1 MKNNINLFFL
11 SMFLLCTATGF
22 YAQQDSANKKQ
33 TSLKVGLFYNSS
45 LNYYGRTDSLRSSG
59 VFPIMELW
67 LTKSFY
73 ISAAPVFVNNAVS
86 NFQYAGTVATIGY
99 NKKSKNEKFLSHI
112 FLTKPVYK
120 DNSQLVQSALKAQLN
135 SSFSWLNKWVNI
147 NAGSDIKYSDK
158 LDFGINGGLDHL
170 FKFKFQDESILVLD
184 PSAYIYAGTQRFTR
198 SYYKKSSFLFF
209 PGTEQEITEEVNKLS
224 ILSYEVSM
232 PVVFAKNKIQ
242 VILNPA
248 YVIPQNIITVENR
261 PDISERGRN
270 MFYVTAGA
278 KIIF

>member
-1 MKNNINLFFL
+1 MSIVLF
-11 SMFLLCTATGF
+11 
-22 YAQQDSANKKQ
+22 AQQDSVIKKE
-33 TSLKVGLFYNSS
+33 TSFKFGLFYNSS

-59 VFPIMELW
+59 IFPVAEFWFNKM
-67 LTKSFY
+67 FY
-73 ISAAPVFVNNAVS
+73 ISAAPVFVNNSVS

-135 SSFSWLNKWVNI
+135 NSFSWLNKWINI
-147 NAGSDIKYSDK
+147 NAGGDIKYSDK
-158 LDFGINGGLDHL
+158 FDYGINGGLDHL
-170 FKFKFQDESILVLD
+170 FRFEFGDEFVFVVN
-184 PSAYIYAGTQRFTR
+184 PSMSIYAGTQQFTR
-198 SYYKKSSFLFF
+198 SYYKKSRFLLF
-209 PGTEQEITEEVNKLS
+209 PGIEQEVTEKVSKLN

-232 PVVFAKNKIQ
+232 PIVLAKNKIQ
-242 VILNPA
+242 LILNPA
-248 YVIPQNIITVENR
+248 YVIPENLVTVENR